1 MEPFAQAKFVK
12 ETTFAQ
18 MSDMATLW
26 PVVATQMT
34 TQACGTLVL

>member
-18 MSDMATLW
+18 VSDMATLW

-34 TQACGTLVL
+34 T